1 MQQHPRQ
8 DAARALGQPAQ
19 KHAAG
24 KGRQALRKV
33 EMQHT
38 EQQRR
43 GKDGRRAAAGAHQ
56 ALKRTAE
63 QQFFRDGGHNAERQ
77 KLHEQLRPAAG
88 QHFTGCRAACQAV
101 DECARQ
107 IGKVRHAEK
116 NRQAEA
122 GAPRCGQHDP
132 QVFGFQPRDL

>member
-1 MQQHPRQ
+1 
-8 DAARALGQPAQ
+8 
-19 KHAAG
+19 
-24 KGRQALRKV
+24 
-33 EMQHT
+33 MQHT

-43 GKDGRRAAAGAHQ
+43 GKDGRCAAAGRIKP
-56 ALKRTAE
+56 KRTAE
-63 QQFFRDGGHNAERQ
+63 QQFLRDGGHDAERQ
-77 KLHEQLRPAAG
+77 KLHKQLRPAAG
-88 QHFTGCRAACQAV
+88 QHFTGRGAACQAV

>member
-1 MQQHPRQ
+1 
-8 DAARALGQPAQ
+8 
-19 KHAAG
+19 
-24 KGRQALRKV
+24 
-33 EMQHT
+33 MQHT

-43 GKDGRRAAAGAHQ
+43 GKDGRRAAARAHQ

-63 QQFFRDGGHNAERQ
+63 QQFLRDGGHDAERH

-88 QHFTGCRAACQAV
+88 QHFTGRGAACQAV

-116 NRQAEA
+116 NRQAGLHGA
-122 GAPRCGQHDP
+122 GSMIRRSLVFSRVTFNRKTSVSTMAPSP
-132 QVFGFQPRDL
+132 MSS